1 MAIGNAALDD
11 AIRVLGTEFGKSS
24 EKVVIGG
31 SVLSL

>member
-11 AIRVLGTEFGKSS
+11 AIRVLGNEFGKKG

-31 SVLSL
+31 